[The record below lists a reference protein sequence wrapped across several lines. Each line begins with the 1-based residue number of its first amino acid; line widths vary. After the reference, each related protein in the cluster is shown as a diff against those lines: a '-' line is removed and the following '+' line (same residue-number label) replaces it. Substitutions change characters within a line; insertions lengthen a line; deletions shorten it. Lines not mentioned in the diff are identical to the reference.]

1 VSEPLPALD
10 EQDPGPDDGELTAA
24 ERKARDEALSD
35 LLADEI
41 TAGIA
46 ALCASR
52 ADLAAAVVAVVRAD
66 YL

>member
-1 VSEPLPALD
+1 MSEPLPALD
-10 EQDPGPDDGELTAA
+10 EQDPGPDEDVSAA
-24 ERKARDEALSD
+24 ERAARDEALSD